1 MITMRVAGYIGSIAI
16 TACLLSACA
25 TAKPP
30 DAAPAPA
37 AQSASRPAG
46 HIYVTEQSIDTACYE
61 EVGKVSYVEPFAA
74 AATDPEHLQMADELR
89 KAAVEKYPNRV
100 DAIINVRADD
110 HNIGS
115 DVLVSGE
122 AVQLEPPGK
131 VDCKLPDTIAAAL
144 VNFATGTK
152 SRGLRRGAIS
162 GSGYNGPAGTTNTA
176 ADAEGSAG
184 MDSAR
189 GIKENLRRA
198 MIATMPGQTEVNG
211 QSLADQAQLQQAEIK
226 RLRKKLDQMI
236 SQRCE
241 AADVSAAEC
250 DAMRKNAELVQPHE
264 VTVVASKDASGN
276 SPSVFEIQNLI
287 QAQSELIAKL
297 RRQVADINEAP
308 HEAAGTPPA
317 N

>member
-1 MITMRVAGYIGSIAI
+1 
-16 TACLLSACA
+16 
-25 TAKPP
+25 
-30 DAAPAPA
+30 
-37 AQSASRPAG
+37 
-46 HIYVTEQSIDTACYE
+46 
-61 EVGKVSYVEPFAA
+61 
-74 AATDPEHLQMADELR
+74 MADELR

-100 DAIINVRADD
+100 DAIINVHADD

-122 AVQLEPPGK
+122 AVQLEPPSK
-131 VDCKLPDTIAAAL
+131 LDCKLPDTMAAAL

-152 SRGLRRGAIS
+152 SRGLRRGATS

-189 GIKENLRRA
+189 NIKENRRRA
-198 MIATMPGQTEVNG
+198 MIATMPGQTQANG
-211 QSLADQAQLQQAEIK
+211 QSLADQAQLQQGEIK
-226 RLRKKLDQMI
+226 RLRKELDQMI

-241 AADVSAAEC
+241 ASDVSAAEC
-250 DAMRKNAELVQPHE
+250 DSMRKNAELLQPHE
-264 VTVVASKDASGN
+264 LAVVASKDASGN
-276 SPSVFEIQNLI
+276 SPTVFEIQNLI

-297 RRQVADINEAP
+297 QRQVADMNEAP
-308 HEAAGTPPA
+308 HVAAGATPA